1 MGLCVVGFI
10 LPALTDVK
18 YFKDSFFSY
27 SMPKKLKFSNAPASK
42 ASRMRADV
50 ALVMGNTGLP

>member
-27 SMPKKLKFSNAPASK
+27 SMPKKLKFSN
-42 ASRMRADV
+42 
-50 ALVMGNTGLP
+50 